1 MTSQTYDTSL
11 SADPQETGWGVLRTV
26 LGKKDN
32 SQEIQNPNNGVTS
45 LARVITSQRPRPLT
59 VGKKNCHVALRASF
73 TLVSEDFE
81 DP

>member
-59 VGKKNCHVALRASF
+59 LGKKNTREKNEMQQVLKNSQRILF
-73 TLVSEDFE
+73 
-81 DP
+81 